1 MGQHGVISRQRI
13 SNDIF
18 FTVLL
23 FDDIRE
29 RLSEFNPFS
38 MSTIQFFL
46 TSNVLLGLT
55 IIIYNKFF
63 VP

>member
-1 MGQHGVISRQRI
+1 
-13 SNDIF
+13 
-18 FTVLL
+18 L